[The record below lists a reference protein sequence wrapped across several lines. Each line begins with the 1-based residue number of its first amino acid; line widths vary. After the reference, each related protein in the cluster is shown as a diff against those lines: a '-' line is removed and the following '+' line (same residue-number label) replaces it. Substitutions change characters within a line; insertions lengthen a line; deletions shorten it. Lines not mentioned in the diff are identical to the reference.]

1 MGAMRGISLG
11 QAILCVTCE
20 TRAIGMRC
28 ITHMITHVS
37 RCVITLHAN
46 GGTVMTC
53 ALDMLV
59 THSIRSMV

>member
-20 TRAIGMRC
+20 TRPIGMRC
-28 ITHMITHVS
+28 ITHVS

-46 GGTVMTC
+46 GGTVMTL